1 MKKINPRNEE
11 IVLIVTAL
19 FVLVSSMLNTTI
31 SIVVAVI
38 ALAVFLG
45 YNNLTAEK
53 KNDIRDGEPK

>member
-1 MKKINPRNEE
+1 MKKLSPRNEE

-19 FVLVSSMLNTTI
+19 FVLVSSMLNATA
-31 SIVVAVI
+31 SIIIAVV

-53 KNDIRDGEPK
+53 KNDIRNGEPK